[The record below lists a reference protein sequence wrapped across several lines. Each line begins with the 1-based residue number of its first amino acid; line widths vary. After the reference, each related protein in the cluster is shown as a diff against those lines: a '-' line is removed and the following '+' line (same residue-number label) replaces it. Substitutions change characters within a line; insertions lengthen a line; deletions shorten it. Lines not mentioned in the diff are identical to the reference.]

1 MGCDRIT
8 WVMGPLCGSSP
19 LVGMGRA
26 NPYYT
31 SSCPPSLGDVAVVR
45 TVVTGAQAV
54 STAHESRTVHN
65 VEWRTSGGHLTGRDT
80 IQLEDAVSTISQEY
94 LLDFTSEYGIPE
106 DLHLELPAEN
116 EAIIH
121 ISQLSVIGA
130 AKVSHFEISCR
141 VQNIIPTLN
150 LFRMFYVPSYN
161 AAWMSFSKCPGKK
174 TPQCYTKPLDSL
186 KNWNN
191 RFFWI
196 DEIVFP
202 TVVDWRTSAP
212 RDEMPAEGT
221 YNAKNVAVLNTHR
234 SPIQK
239 QPEELLCLVGLSRR
253 HYLGDD
259 LYTTFLYDENRE
271 MDLFS
276 LIRGPHPAEVKTG
289 TRPRLAHEVPLLE
302 HIAGRV
308 IAMDIPAGTSESAGT
323 SSTLEKSPLDFDNEE
338 PPPQMTN
345 EDGTEKR
352 KQLRRK
358 RKEGEVEANAPAKVL
373 WRDHH
378 SVRPEDHAHL
388 EETVGGTGVGE
399 GSTAPIP
406 EITGTP
412 TGSKNISDP
421 DPLSYVKPAPIP
433 EQGHPEE
440 RELRL
445 RFEKEARLLRKA
457 KAQVSTR
464 DQRIQAKEVEI
475 TQRDQQIQSLKAVE
489 GEVQGLRTQN
499 ENLGTLLEAEAD
511 IRKAA
516 EAKNADLSK
525 ELERLRE

>member
-19 LVGMGRA
+19 LVGMGQA

-31 SSCPPSLGDVAVVR
+31 SSCPPSLGDVAVR
-45 TVVTGAQAV
+45 RLIDMTSGAQAV

-65 VEWRTSGGHLTGRDT
+65 VEWRTSGGHPTGRDT

-106 DLHLELPAEN
+106 DVHLELPADN
-116 EAIIH
+116 EAIVDFPEGKVGVYTRFFDFANYRLPITQFLFDILGHYQIH

-221 YNAKNVAVLNTHR
+221 YNAKNVAVLNTSR
-234 SPIQK
+234 TVLPTSQNYSR
-239 QPEELLCLVGLSRR
+239 GL
-253 HYLGDD
+253 
-259 LYTTFLYDENRE
+259 
-271 MDLFS
+271 
-276 LIRGPHPAEVKTG
+276 
-289 TRPRLAHEVPLLE
+289 
-302 HIAGRV
+302 
-308 IAMDIPAGTSESAGT
+308 
-323 SSTLEKSPLDFDNEE
+323 
-338 PPPQMTN
+338 
-345 EDGTEKR
+345 
-352 KQLRRK
+352 
-358 RKEGEVEANAPAKVL
+358 
-373 WRDHH
+373 
-378 SVRPEDHAHL
+378 
-388 EETVGGTGVGE
+388 
-399 GSTAPIP
+399 
-406 EITGTP
+406 
-412 TGSKNISDP
+412 
-421 DPLSYVKPAPIP
+421 
-433 EQGHPEE
+433 
-440 RELRL
+440 
-445 RFEKEARLLRKA
+445 
-457 KAQVSTR
+457 
-464 DQRIQAKEVEI
+464 
-475 TQRDQQIQSLKAVE
+475 
-489 GEVQGLRTQN
+489 
-499 ENLGTLLEAEAD
+499 
-511 IRKAA
+511 
-516 EAKNADLSK
+516 
-525 ELERLRE
+525 